1 MKPRIDA
8 TQFGSITVAGQRWDH
23 DVLIRLDGTV
33 EKRKKKLSKEVYGT
47 SHLIS
52 LAEIQHVFQGGAQ
65 VLVIGAGQ
73 SGLVSLDEQSLKF
86 LEQQGC
92 EVLLLPT
99 PEAIEAWNEVR
110 GKVIG
115 LFHVTC

>member
-1 MKPRIDA
+1 MKPRIEA

-23 DVLIRLDGTV
+23 DVIIRLDGTV

-47 SHLIS
+47 SHRVS
-52 LAEIQHVFQGGAQ
+52 LAEIHHVSEEGAQ
-65 VLVIGAGQ
+65 LLVIGTGQ
-73 SGLVSLDEQSLKF
+73 SGLVSLDEQSQTF
-86 LEQQGC
+86 MEEQGC
-92 EVLLLPT
+92 NVLLLPT
-99 PEAIEAWNEVR
+99 PEAVEAWNSAE